1 MLATSSIARG
11 ARRIT
16 LLACALTLSTPLFAE
31 QNDYQVTTLVA
42 DQSTQSNKAPNTD
55 GNLKNAWGL
64 VTGATSTFWISAN
77 HTGFSTLY
85 NGLGAQ
91 ISPPSPV
98 VVPPTS
104 GTGLGS
110 PTGITTNPSK
120 ADFLVEGTA
129 AIFLWATED
138 GGIAAWKGGPSAT
151 ITFAAKDGAVYKG
164 IAVAGN
170 GTELRL
176 YAADFHNGKIDVL
189 DNTFAPTTVPGGF
202 TDPHMPARFKP
213 FNIMNLQGN
222 LYVAYAVREDD
233 GDDEVAGDGLGFVD
247 VFDADGFLIERVASR
262 GKLNAP
268 WGMAIA
274 PAGFGRF
281 SNHLLVGNNGD
292 GRINAYDLKNFT
304 FAGQLG
310 TPNGRPLAIDGL
322 WALSFGNG
330 FQHQPTDTLFFTA
343 GPDEESHGVFG
354 KIEAQ

>member
-1 MLATSSIARG
+1 MFESSSAARS
-11 ARRIT
+11 ARRIAV
-16 LLACALTLSTPLFAE
+16 LAVALALSAPLFAE
-31 QNDYQVTTLVA
+31 QNEYQVTTLVA
-42 DQSTQSNKAPNTD
+42 DQSGKAPNTD
-55 GNLKNAWGL
+55 GNLQNAWGL
-64 VTGATSTFWISAN
+64 VAGATSTFWISAN

-91 ISPPSPV
+91 ITPPSPV
-98 VVPPTS
+98 VVPATS
-104 GTGLGS
+104 GTGPGS

-120 ADFLVEGTA
+120 TDFLVDGTA

-138 GGIAAWKGGPSAT
+138 GGIAAWKGGPSAF
-151 ITFAAKDGAVYKG
+151 ITFTAKDGAVYKG
-164 IAVAGN
+164 IAIAGN
-170 GTELRL
+170 GTDLRL

-189 DNTFAPTTVPGGF
+189 DNTFAPTTVSGRF
-202 TDPHMPARFKP
+202 ADPTMPARFKP

-233 GDDEVAGDGLGFVD
+233 GDDEVAGEGLGFVD

-292 GRINAYDLKNFT
+292 GRINAYDLKNFS
-304 FAGQLG
+304 FDGQLHM
-310 TPNGRPLAIDGL
+310 PNGRLLTIDGL
-322 WALSFGNG
+322 WGLSFGNG

-343 GPDEESHGVFG
+343 GPNEETNGLFG

>member
-1 MLATSSIARG
+1 MIASSLIPRG
-11 ARRIT
+11 AGRIA
-16 LLACALTLSTPLFAE
+16 LFAGVLALSTPLLAE
-31 QNDYQVTTLVA
+31 QTDYQVTTLVA
-42 DQSTQSNKAPNTD
+42 NQTGKATNTD

-64 VTGATSTFWISAN
+64 IAGATSTFWISAN

-85 NGLGAQ
+85 DGLGTQ

-98 VVPPTS
+98 VVPATKGAGP
-104 GTGLGS
+104 GS

-120 ADFLVEGTA
+120 ADFLVDGTA

-138 GGIAAWKGGPSAT
+138 GGIAAWKGGPTAF
-151 ITFAAKDGAVYKG
+151 IEFAAKDGAVYKG
-164 IAVAGN
+164 IALAGN

-189 DNTFAPTTVPGGF
+189 DSKFVPATVPGGF
-202 TDPHMPARFKP
+202 KDPELPRGFAP

-222 LYVAYAVREDD
+222 LYVAYAMREDD
-233 GDDEVAGDGLGFVD
+233 GDDEVAGEGLGFVD

-310 TPNGRPLAIDGL
+310 TPTGKLVAIDGL

-343 GPDEESHGVFG
+343 GPNEEANGQFG

>member
-1 MLATSSIARG
+1 MAASLSITLG
-11 ARRIT
+11 ARRIA
-16 LLACALTLSTPLFAE
+16 LLACALSLSSPLFAGPT
-31 QNDYQVTTLVA
+31 DYQVTTLVA
-42 DQSTQSNKAPNTD
+42 DQSGKASNTD
-55 GNLKNAWGL
+55 SNLENAWGIIA
-64 VTGATSTFWISAN
+64 GATSTFWISAN

-85 NGLGAQ
+85 NGLGVQ
-91 ISPPSPV
+91 ITPPSPV
-98 VVPPTS
+98 VVPPAK
-104 GTGLGS
+104 GTGPGS

-120 ADFLVEGTA
+120 VDFLVDGTA

-138 GGIAAWKGGPSAT
+138 GGIAAWKGGPSAF
-151 ITFAAKDGAVYKG
+151 IKFVAEDGAVYKG
-164 IAVAGN
+164 IALAGN
-170 GTELRL
+170 GTDLRL
-176 YAADFHNGKIDVL
+176 YAADFHNSKIDVF
-189 DNTFAPTTVPGGF
+189 DNTFAPAPVPGGF
-202 TDPHMPARFKP
+202 KDPKMPAGFAP

-233 GDDEVAGDGLGFVD
+233 GDDEVAGEGLGFVD

-310 TPNGRPLAIDGL
+310 TPNGRLVNIDGL
-322 WALSFGNG
+322 WGLSFGNG
-330 FQHQPTDTLFFTA
+330 LQHQPTDTLFFTA
-343 GPDEESHGVFG
+343 GPNKETNGQFG

>member
-1 MLATSSIARG
+1 MSESSSTARS
-11 ARRIT
+11 ARRIAV
-16 LLACALTLSTPLFAE
+16 LACALILSAPLFAE

-42 DQSTQSNKAPNTD
+42 DQSGKAPNTD
-55 GNLKNAWGL
+55 GNLQNAWGL
-64 VTGATSTFWISAN
+64 VAGATSTFWISAN

-91 ISPPSPV
+91 ITPPSPV
-98 VVPPTS
+98 VVPATS
-104 GTGLGS
+104 GIGPGS

-120 ADFLVEGTA
+120 ADFLVDGTA

-138 GGIAAWKGGPSAT
+138 GGIAAWKGGPSAF
-151 ITFAAKDGAVYKG
+151 ITFTAKDGAVYKG
-164 IAVAGN
+164 IAIAGN
-170 GTELRL
+170 GTYLRL

-189 DNTFAPTTVPGGF
+189 DNTFAPTTVPGRF
-202 TDPHMPARFKP
+202 ADPKMPARFKP

-233 GDDEVAGDGLGFVD
+233 GDDEVAGEGLGFVD
-247 VFDADGFLIERVASR
+247 VFDADGFLIERVASG

-292 GRINAYDLKNFT
+292 GRINAYDVKNFS
-304 FAGQLG
+304 FDGQLG
-310 TPNGRPLAIDGL
+310 TPNGRSLTIDGL
-322 WALSFGNG
+322 WGLSFGNG

-343 GPDEESHGVFG
+343 GPNEETNGLFG